1 MFIVILGWLYVI
13 AMVAI
18 TAPSVGLGVVIFVGG
33 GLGPALL
40 VLYIAGSRIRRVR
53 ALRRE
58 HVATA
63 AADVTGAT
71 GATGTFAAPDREIAP
86 PPPSD

>member
-18 TAPSVGLGVVIFVGG
+18 TAPSVWLGLVIFLAG

-40 VLYIAGSRIRRVR
+40 WLYIAGSRIRRVR
-53 ALRRE
+53 TMRPDD
-58 HVATA
+58 A
-63 AADVTGAT
+63 AASPALPPDCGAPSSSST
-71 GATGTFAAPDREIAP
+71 SAPHRS
-86 PPPSD
+86 PSRTE